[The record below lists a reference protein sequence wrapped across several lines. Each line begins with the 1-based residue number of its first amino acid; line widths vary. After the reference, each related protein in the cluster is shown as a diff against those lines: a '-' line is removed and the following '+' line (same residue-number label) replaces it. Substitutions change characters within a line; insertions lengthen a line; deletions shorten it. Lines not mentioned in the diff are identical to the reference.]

1 MHTRR
6 DISHTSLPNGTDG
19 GYPDKT
25 ARSRLRRVTPPAAA
39 AQPEPLVLRLTGEID
54 LFNIS
59 DVQAELFEA
68 LQTASPTTLVIDLT
82 AVTFIDLT
90 ALRVLATASRR
101 FTDVV
106 VLNPSP
112 LVTRVLDLGHLSHL
126 VRTVY
131 DR

>member
-1 MHTRR
+1 MSIRTR
-6 DISHTSLPNGTDG
+6 LP
-19 GYPDKT
+19 
-25 ARSRLRRVTPPAAA
+25 LMTPPAAA

-59 DVQAELFEA
+59 EVQKELFEA
-68 LQTASPTTLVIDLT
+68 LQYGPPTTLVIDLT

-112 LVTRVLDLGHLSHL
+112 LVARVLDLARL
-126 VRTVY
+126 
-131 DR
+131 

>member
-1 MHTRR
+1 
-6 DISHTSLPNGTDG
+6 
-19 GYPDKT
+19 
-25 ARSRLRRVTPPAAA
+25 VTPPPSAA

-54 LFNIS
+54 LFNIGE
-59 DVQAELFEA
+59 VQAELFEA
-68 LQTASPTTLVIDLT
+68 LQNSSPTTLVIDLT

-90 ALRVLATASRR
+90 ALRLLATASRR

-112 LVTRVLDLGHLSHL
+112 LVARVLDLGRLNHL
-126 VRTVY
+126 VRAVY